1 MTNLILAALAFAG
14 LHLLVSGTTA
24 RDALVARLGE
34 KAYRGLFS
42 LASAV
47 TLAWLIMAWAKVR
60 VPMPTPLPALKGPA
74 DLLVLLAFVFV
85 VLGLLTPGPTIVGA
99 EKLLEKEDNVRGVHR
114 ITRHPFLWGV
124 ALWALVHLALNPEP
138 ANLAFFGTFALV
150 AIAGTFSIDAKRARL
165 YGQLWPRYAAKTSNV
180 PFAAIAQGRSRLALG
195 EIGFLKVAAGLLA
208 FGFFAY
214 FHARFFGLPP
224 W

>member
-14 LHLLVSGTTA
+14 LHLLVSGTRL
-24 RDALVARLGE
+24 RDTLVASLGE

-47 TLAWLIMAWAKVR
+47 MLGWLILAWAKVR

-74 DLLVLLAFVFV
+74 DLLVLVAFVFV

-99 EKLLEKEDNVRGVHR
+99 EKLLENEDNVRGVHR
-114 ITRHPFLWGV
+114 ITRHPFLWGI
-124 ALWALVHLALNPEP
+124 ALWALVHLVLNPEA
-138 ANLAFFGTFALV
+138 ANLVFFGTFALV

-165 YGQLWPRYAAKTSNV
+165 YGEHWPRYVAKTSNI
-180 PFAAIAQGRSRLALG
+180 PFAAVAQGRSRLALG
-195 EIGFLKVAAGLLA
+195 EIGLLKIVAGLLA

>member
-1 MTNLILAALAFAG
+1 MTTLILAALAFAG
-14 LHLLVSGTTA
+14 LHLLVSGTRL
-24 RDALVARLGE
+24 RDALVSRLGE
-34 KAYRGLFS
+34 KAYRAAFS

-47 TLAWLIMAWAKVR
+47 TLGWLILAWSKVR

-74 DLLVLLAFVFV
+74 DLLVLVAFVFV
-85 VLGLLTPGPTIVGA
+85 VLGLMTPGPTIVGA

-114 ITRHPFLWGV
+114 ITRHPFLWGI
-124 ALWALVHLALNPEP
+124 ALWALVHLALNPEA
-138 ANLAFFGTFALV
+138 ANLVFFGTFALV

-165 YGQLWPRYAAKTSNV
+165 HGQHWPRYAAKTSNI
-180 PFAAIAQGRSRLALG
+180 PFGAIAQGRSALAPG
-195 EIGFLKVAAGLLA
+195 EIGLVKIVAGVLA

>member
-1 MTNLILAALAFAG
+1 MTQLILAAIAFAG
-14 LHLLVSGTTA
+14 LHLLVSGTRL
-24 RDALVARLGE
+24 RDALVASLGE
-34 KAYRGLFS
+34 KAYRGVFS

-47 TLAWLIMAWAKVR
+47 TLGWLILAWSKAR

-74 DLLVLLAFVFV
+74 DLLVLIAFVFV

-114 ITRHPFLWGV
+114 ITRHPFLWGI
-124 ALWALVHLALNPEP
+124 ALWAVVHLTLNPEP
-138 ANLAFFGTFALV
+138 AGLVFFGTFALV

-165 YGQLWPRYAAKTSNV
+165 YGEHWPRYAAKTSNI

-195 EIGFLKVAAGLLA
+195 EIGLVKIVAALLA